1 VTCIPTS
8 SDILCHMSHHLMSY
22 VTSSYVI
29 RHIILCHM
37 SHHLMCDVHSYF
49 FRQIRIVFV
58 HSRKHTTHT
67 QTHTCTQAH
76 TRTHRHI
83 HTPHALE
90 GVLNTMQHFDP
101 ISTPLGEE
109 CAGTATLNTRTHAH
123 TRARTHTHIRWRV
136 RWNYYSRCWP
146 HTWMSYCEQ

>member
-1 VTCIPTS
+1 MTCIPTVYYDVTYVYDDVTYVYDDVTYASRYLRCMFMCDVHPTS

-58 HSRKHTTHT
+58 HARKHTTHT
-67 QTHTCTQAH
+67 QTHTCTQAR

-83 HTPHALE
+83 HA
-90 GVLNTMQHFDP
+90 
-101 ISTPLGEE
+101 STH
-109 CAGTATLNTRTHAH
+109 THAH
-123 TRARTHTHIRWRV
+123 TSTYIPPMRWR
-136 RWNYYSRCWP
+136 
-146 HTWMSYCEQ
+146 EF